1 MATTN
6 RPDSPDSETLVQM
19 YEIQS
24 KIKTTDERFR
34 SMLTSGQIQLI
45 YYSPRGQECISA
57 GYAVHLRPDD

>member
-6 RPDSPDSETLVQM
+6 RPDSPDRETLVQM
-19 YEIQS
+19 YEIQN

-45 YYSPRGQECISA
+45 YYSPRGQ
-57 GYAVHLRPDD
+57 